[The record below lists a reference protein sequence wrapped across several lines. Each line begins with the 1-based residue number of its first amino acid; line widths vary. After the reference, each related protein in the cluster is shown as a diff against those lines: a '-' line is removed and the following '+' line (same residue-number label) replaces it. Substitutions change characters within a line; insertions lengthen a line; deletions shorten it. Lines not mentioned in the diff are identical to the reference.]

1 MDIEEDLKQEIIS
14 ILKKLVQFPSENP
27 PGITKEIVEYL
38 ISEVFKEED
47 GFRNQV
53 VISKKN
59 GVELHNLISTIG
71 NGKSVIGLTGHF
83 DVIPAGD
90 SSQWESPPF
99 SALIKDGKLYGRGSA
114 DMKGGIAFLIGV
126 IKLLSKIPVFLENY
140 RLVFL
145 GTADEEKGMLG
156 SITLSNQDVV
166 KDLILLVIAEPTNL
180 QIGVGEKGLLWVKLI
195 IAGKAAHG
203 SMPHEGIN
211 AIERALKILPRLHNI
226 LEDKTSDILGKST
239 LNIGCISG
247 GTAINIVPDRVILDL
262 DYRLIPEQNHQQLK
276 TQLEALHQ
284 PDFSVEIEILK
295 DLPALLTDCN
305 HNFIQNLR
313 EFSQGEIIGLSYA
326 SDAAN
331 LINPNDP
338 IPFVIFGPGDQKN
351 IHKMDEFIEI
361 NQIFEAINHL
371 KNALLRTYLK
381 EL

>member
-1 MDIEEDLKQEIIS
+1 MDIEEDLKQEVIS

-71 NGKSVIGLTGHF
+71 KGKSVIGLTGHF
-83 DVIPAGD
+83 DVIPVGD

-99 SALIKDGKLYGRGSA
+99 SAIIKDGKLYGRGSA

-126 IKLLSKIPVFLENY
+126 IKLLSKNPIFLENY
-140 RLVFL
+140 RMMFL
-145 GTADEEKGMLG
+145 GTADEEKGMIG
-156 SITLSNQDVV
+156 SITLSNQDVM

-195 IAGKAAHG
+195 ITGKAAHG
-203 SMPHEGIN
+203 SMPQEGIN
-211 AIERALKILPRLHNI
+211 AIERALKILPQLRKI
-226 LEDKTSDILGKST
+226 LGDKTNDFLGKST

-262 DYRLIPEQNHQQLK
+262 DYRLIPEQNHQKLIAQLK
-276 TQLEALHQ
+276 ALYHSY
-284 PDFSVEIEILK
+284 FSVKIEILK
-295 DLPALLTDCN
+295 DLPALLSDRN

-326 SDAAN
+326 TDAAN
-331 LINPNDP
+331 LINASNP
-338 IPFVIFGPGDQKN
+338 IPFVIFGPGDPKT
-351 IHKMDEFIEI
+351 IHKRDEFIEI
-361 NQIFEAINHL
+361 NQIFEAISHL

-381 EL
+381 KL